1 MSHDGL
7 ENGAATMAMSE
18 SSREVGVV
26 LRRRSIDNP
35 WIDHMWSPLTI
46 LDEVPATAPWTV
58 LSTEA
63 DATIYYAGAASIDLF
78 SSDTANYRD
87 NLADG
92 EPRVWVALRHR
103 DGGPELELT
112 KVTAD
117 PTEGEAMFESGCDV
131 IGTVAMPPEIAAW
144 IAAFVDQ
151 FHVERVFHKRKR
163 DRAGG
168 GFALRLAGGEEG
180 QLRRAVRLCPLG
192 GGPRRGRGD
201 SADRVRRVGRR

>member
-1 MSHDGL
+1 
-7 ENGAATMAMSE
+7 MAMTE

-26 LRRRSIDNP
+26 VRRRSIDNP
-35 WIDHMWSPLTI
+35 WVDHTWSPVTVLE
-46 LDEVPATAPWTV
+46 DVPATAQWTV
-58 LSTEA
+58 LSKEA

-92 EPRVWVALRHR
+92 EPRIWVALRRR

-131 IGTVAMPPEIAAW
+131 IGTVPMPPEIAAW
-144 IAAFVDQ
+144 IAAFVDE
-151 FHVERVFHKRKR
+151 FHIERRFQKRKR

-168 GFALRLAGGEEG
+168 DRQQMPDGSSNNGT
-180 QLRRAVRLCPLG
+180 
-192 GGPRRGRGD
+192 GRK
-201 SADRVRRVGRR
+201 

>member
-1 MSHDGL
+1 
-7 ENGAATMAMSE
+7 MAMTE

-35 WIDHMWSPLTI
+35 WVDHMWSPVMV

-58 LSTEA
+58 LSNEA

-92 EPRVWVALRHR
+92 EPRIWVALRR
-103 DGGPELELT
+103 QDGGPELELT

-131 IGTVAMPPEIAAW
+131 IGTVDCGLCRSIPC
-144 IAAFVDQ
+144 
-151 FHVERVFHKRKR
+151 
-163 DRAGG
+163 RAHIPQ
-168 GFALRLAGGEEG
+168 AQAGSWRSPANAGWRCG
-180 QLRRAVRLCPLG
+180 
-192 GGPRRGRGD
+192 
-201 SADRVRRVGRR
+201 

>member
-1 MSHDGL
+1 MSHDRPELGV
-7 ENGAATMAMSE
+7 ATMAMNE
-18 SSREVGVV
+18 SSREVGGVV
-26 LRRRSIDNP
+26 GRRWIDNP
-35 WIDHMWSPLTI
+35 WSDHVWAPLTI

-63 DATIYYAGAASIDLF
+63 DATIYYAGSASIDLF

-92 EPRVWVALRHR
+92 DPRVWVALRHR

-144 IAAFVDQ
+144 VAAFVY
-151 FHVERVFHKRKR
+151 
-163 DRAGG
+163 
-168 GFALRLAGGEEG
+168 
-180 QLRRAVRLCPLG
+180 
-192 GGPRRGRGD
+192 
-201 SADRVRRVGRR
+201 